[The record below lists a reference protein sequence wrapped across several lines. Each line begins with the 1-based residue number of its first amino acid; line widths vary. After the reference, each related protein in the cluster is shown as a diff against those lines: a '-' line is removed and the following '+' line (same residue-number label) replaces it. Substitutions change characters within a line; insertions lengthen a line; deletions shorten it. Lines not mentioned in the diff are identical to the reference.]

1 MAKRATKLTK
11 GWHFIDGDFN
21 YYVGA
26 KTPEDA
32 KNFLVPQSAA
42 AAQNAPEPLP
52 VAVVRF
58 FKLEEGSIVVGRVLA
73 PDTIKTE

>member
-1 MAKRATKLTK
+1 MGKRATKSTK
-11 GWHFIDGDFN
+11 GWHFVDGDFH

-52 VAVVRF
+52 AAVVGF
-58 FKLEEGSIVVGRVLA
+58 FKLKEGSIVVGRVLA
-73 PDTIKTE
+73 PDKTKTE